1 MDQETANLIREY
13 LENHVNVIIWH
24 NNETAGFWCWS
35 VMVVGTDFWLESF
48 DNKDDAIKYCE
59 EHELLIVDI
68 VDGELPR
75 G

>member
-24 NNETAGFWCWS
+24 NNETAGFWYWS
-35 VMVVGTDFWLESF
+35 VMVVETDFWLESF

-68 VDGELPR
+68 VDDKVGD
-75 G
+75 